1 MYACPHLFFPLVDES
16 PLPRQQNPPQAGG
29 FSITFAQGFQPV
41 ADAAAASALTPCAT
55 DCRFFVVPSL
65 SSNSLPQ
72 KSDGSANINELFALY
87 NEWKKKG
94 GESKAESSDDSS
106 KQKKQNDKDDK
117 PEVVELDENSE
128 LARRVDGVTGKA
140 RAKVI
145 ANYII
150 EALGGRTITLHDG
163 IYADVDNGDLTKM
176 ARDAFSHGKGLR
188 RTAELGEITKL
199 IDNAR
204 YSRSDDDAKHNK
216 FSAFR
221 YYSVKTRYKGEE
233 ESLLLNIGKNK
244 FTGKYNFYT
253 ITVDDDE

>member
-1 MYACPHLFFPLVDES
+1 M
-16 PLPRQQNPPQAGG
+16 
-29 FSITFAQGFQPV
+29 
-41 ADAAAASALTPCAT
+41 
-55 DCRFFVVPSL
+55 
-65 SSNSLPQ
+65 
-72 KSDGSANINELFALY
+72 
-87 NEWKKKG
+87 
-94 GESKAESSDDSS
+94 
-106 KQKKQNDKDDK
+106 
-117 PEVVELDENSE
+117 
-128 LARRVDGVTGKA
+128 
-140 RAKVI
+140 I

-150 EALGGRTITLHDG
+150 ETLGGRTITLYDG

-233 ESLLLNIGKNK
+233 ESLLLNIEKTSSLGNIISTLLQWMTANK
-244 FTGKYNFYT
+244 KTPVHLLRDVSWCATLLGAC
-253 ITVDDDE
+253 

>member
-1 MYACPHLFFPLVDES
+1 MDIGFLFGWAKEQGVD
-16 PLPRQQNPPQAGG
+16 LPTKA
-29 FSITFAQGFQPV
+29 
-41 ADAAAASALTPCAT
+41 
-55 DCRFFVVPSL
+55 
-65 SSNSLPQ
+65 
-72 KSDGSANINELFALY
+72 DGSINIPAAFALY
-87 NEWKKKG
+87 DEWKKKG
-94 GESKAESSDDSS
+94 GGGNA
-106 KQKKQNDKDDK
+106 KDDNGGTNSK
-117 PEVVELDENSE
+117 GGGQEDAPDVVELDENSE

-150 EALGGRTITLHDG
+150 ETLGGRTITLHDG

-233 ESLLLNIGKNK
+233 ESLLLNIEKNK

>member
-1 MYACPHLFFPLVDES
+1 MDVGFLFGWAEE
-16 PLPRQQNPPQAGG
+16 
-29 FSITFAQGFQPV
+29 QGI
-41 ADAAAASALTPCAT
+41 D
-55 DCRFFVVPSL
+55 VPT
-65 SSNSLPQ
+65 

-87 NEWKKKG
+87 NEWKKKQSAARRATLRDKG
-94 GESKAESSDDSS
+94 VDTDGMDDAAVEQRYEEYIG
-106 KQKKQNDKDDK
+106 KTVG
-117 PEVVELDENSE
+117 VVELDENSE

-150 EALGGRTITLHDG
+150 ETLGGRTITLHDG
-163 IYADVDNGDLTKM
+163 IHADVDNGDLTKM
-176 ARDAFSHGKGLR
+176 ARDAFPRGKGLR

-204 YSRSDDDAKHNK
+204 YSRSDDDAKHDK

-253 ITVDDDE
+253 ITVDDSE

>member
-1 MYACPHLFFPLVDES
+1 MDVGFLFGWAEE
-16 PLPRQQNPPQAGG
+16 
-29 FSITFAQGFQPV
+29 QGI
-41 ADAAAASALTPCAT
+41 D
-55 DCRFFVVPSL
+55 VPT
-65 SSNSLPQ
+65 
-72 KSDGSANINELFALY
+72 KSGGSANINELFAMY
-87 NEWKKKG
+87 DEWKKKG
-94 GESKAESSDDSS
+94 EESKAESSCDGSNNEKRDD
-106 KQKKQNDKDDK
+106 KNDK

-128 LARRVDGVTGKA
+128 LMRRVEGVTGKA

-150 EALGGRTITLHDG
+150 ETLGGRTITLHDG

-199 IDNAR
+199 IDNAC

-253 ITVDDDE
+253 ITVDDGE